1 MYIKYSILAD
11 SVAPGGAG
19 KTNIIGTF
27 DRIFSPKF
35 PIKYPAFSL
44 LIRFDIDPS
53 EEDKKHKLKLEFVDQ
68 DGISKREAY
77 EKIVVFPKKMKSGLS
92 NEPQIIINIA
102 NFIIAEP
109 GLYEFAIYINGRYL
123 YGVPLLVEE
132 STI

>member
-1 MYIKYSILAD
+1 MYVKFALLAD

-27 DRIFSPKF
+27 DRMYSKDF
-35 PIKYPAFSL
+35 PFVYEAFSL
-44 LIRFDIDPS
+44 LLKFDIDPS

-77 EKIVVFPKKMKSGLS
+77 EKIVIFPKKMKHSLS

-109 GLYEFAIYINGRYL
+109 GLYEFAIYIDGRYL
-123 YGVPLLVEE
+123 Y
-132 STI
+132 II